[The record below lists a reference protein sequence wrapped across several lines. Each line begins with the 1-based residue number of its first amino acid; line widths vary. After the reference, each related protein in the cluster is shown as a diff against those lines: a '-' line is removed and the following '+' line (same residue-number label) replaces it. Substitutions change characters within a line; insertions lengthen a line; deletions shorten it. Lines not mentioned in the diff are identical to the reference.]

1 MYNEIT
7 VAVSGE
13 NIVVTGYWVYSIS
26 QGVLTLVRF
35 DPETHRPAEIRVV
48 NRNAWS
54 AVEMKILGNAA
65 SESPVEFE
73 GITLRMN

>member
-7 VAVSGE
+7 VAMSGE
-13 NIVVTGYWVYSIS
+13 NVSVTGYWVYSIS

-48 NRNAWS
+48 NRNAWI
-54 AVEMKILGNAA
+54 AVEMKILGNNSAE
-65 SESPVEFE
+65 SEVEFE